1 MCKSE
6 PREPAQ
12 QAPPVRSYRDQTQVR
27 YQQQVEQEHEL
38 VQEKMYDEE
47 NGQDVEEGT
56 FAIDDSFADDAAYD
70 YHYEDPR
77 YDATAETIAY
87 HAENSGVAKG

>member
-1 MCKSE
+1 
-6 PREPAQ
+6 
-12 QAPPVRSYRDQTQVR
+12 
-27 YQQQVEQEHEL
+27 
-38 VQEKMYDEE
+38 MYDEE

-56 FAIDDSFADDAAYD
+56 VAIDDSFADDAAYD
-70 YHYEDPR
+70 YQYEDPS